1 MFQIRIN
8 YKRNALLNVMSGRID
23 AEEAKSIVKKF
34 QEGVTRLKPGFA
46 VITDITDFVPTTEEV
61 RTILRDATRYAVKHG
76 LGRTVR
82 IVSDNLTSNIGSIQ
96 FNRTE
101 KKLGCMSEVVNS
113 MAEAKKVLGWK

>member
-23 AEEAKSIVKKF
+23 AEEAKAIVRKF
-34 QEGVTRLKPGFA
+34 QEGVNRLKPGF
-46 VITDITDFVPTTEEV
+46 VVLTDITDFVPTTEEV
-61 RTILRDATRYAVKHG
+61 RTILREATRYAVKNG

-82 IVSDNLTSNIGSIQ
+82 IVSDNLTSSIGSIQ

-101 KKLGCMSEVVNS
+101 KKLGCMAEVVGS
-113 MAEAKKVLGWK
+113 LAEAKKLLGWK